1 MKPQEERI
9 REFMQMMTTAT
20 QETGITYAVQEGEPF
35 VVFDVLKEEVVNL
48 DIEVGTEVVVED
60 GRTSITTFDKSNIEN
75 GDQAN

>member
-35 VVFDVLKEEVVNL
+35 VVFDALKEEVVNL

-75 GDQAN
+75 GDPAN

>member
-60 GRTSITTFDKSNIEN
+60 GRTSITTFDKSNITNE
-75 GDQAN
+75 DRAN

>member
-75 GDQAN
+75 GDPAN

>member
-1 MKPQEERI
+1 
-9 REFMQMMTTAT
+9 MQMMTTAT

-75 GDQAN
+75 GDPAN